1 MALFDRS
8 GLSGR
13 FGRKKRA
20 RKSWWEMTEEFSP
33 PGALYEPEEDF
44 DPMERV
50 FDPLGS
56 YTGVPEGGGEPEQD
70 ADDL

>member
-8 GLSGR
+8 GLSGH
-13 FGRKKRA
+13 FGRKKRT
-20 RKSWWEMTEEFSP
+20 RKSRWEVAEEFSP
-33 PGALYEPEEDF
+33 PGALYEPEEA
-44 DPMERV
+44 
-50 FDPLGS
+50 FDPLGG